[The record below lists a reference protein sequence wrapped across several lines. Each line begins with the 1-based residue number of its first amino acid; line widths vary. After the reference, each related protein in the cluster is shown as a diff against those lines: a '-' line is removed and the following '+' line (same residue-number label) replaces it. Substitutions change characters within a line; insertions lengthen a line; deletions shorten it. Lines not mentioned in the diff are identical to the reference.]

1 MSTCSARL
9 SIKCR
14 DNQFYLN
21 KLAAN
26 GLGGVNLE
34 KLVGRAR
41 ITVVFDK
48 KIPDSDLEGAM
59 ELGEKLVRFGIKFD
73 E

>member
-1 MSTCSARL
+1 MRG
-9 SIKCR
+9 CR
-14 DNQFYLN
+14 SNAETTKFYLN

-59 ELGEKLVRFGIKFD
+59 ELGETLVRFGIKFD

>member
-1 MSTCSARL
+1 MRG
-9 SIKCR
+9 CR
-14 DNQFYLN
+14 SNAETTKFYLN

-59 ELGEKLVRFGIKFD
+59 ELGEKLVRFGIQFD

>member
-1 MSTCSARL
+1 MRG
-9 SIKCR
+9 CR
-14 DNQFYLN
+14 SNAETTKFYLN

-26 GLGGVNLE
+26 GLRGVNLE
-34 KLVGRAR
+34 KLVGRAQ